1 MNVQLLIDQTKKIF
15 ECFICFWKRFLSLLF
30 RIFFSK
36 SQKFLFEKLS
46 VWIFHDSSCEWMQSY
61 QSREMKRENLVPLK
75 NQAKSFT
82 TWLRVVHN
90 LSLTYEMKM
99 MKFQFLH
106 KFRQRV
112 SLLTCKCFATQT
124 CPSKFAMC
132 ILYILQVTHEWLVSH
147 WLA

>member
-1 MNVQLLIDQTKKIF
+1 
-15 ECFICFWKRFLSLLF
+15 
-30 RIFFSK
+30 
-36 SQKFLFEKLS
+36 
-46 VWIFHDSSCEWMQSY
+46 MQSY

-90 LSLTYEMKM
+90 SSMTYEMKM

-112 SLLTCKCFATQT
+112 SQLTCKCFATQT
-124 CPSKFAMC
+124 CPLKFALC

-147 WLA
+147 WLAKCTNWQFIKGSKCQFSKNLSFCSSQVFLPKSLKFLQNSTNLAWISFLGLL